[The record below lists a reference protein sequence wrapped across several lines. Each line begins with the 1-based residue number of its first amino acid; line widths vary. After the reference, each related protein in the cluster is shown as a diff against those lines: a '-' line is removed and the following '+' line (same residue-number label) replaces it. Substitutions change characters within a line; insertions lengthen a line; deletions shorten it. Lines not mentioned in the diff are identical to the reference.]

1 MGDKIPWLAG
11 ATRRWK
17 AAWLRDAPVSMA
29 AEQRKA
35 AHPALRRK
43 RRPERGNVGGGMMRL
58 VALAAMMALAAGPV
72 LAQDAPA
79 VQSVPV
85 PAGGAAPAATAA
97 PKSAEPTFTED
108 DVLGAAEGV
117 FGKGAEGLAEVV
129 RKSFK
134 QYGQPNA
141 YIAGTEAGGAFI
153 VGLRYGSGELHHKVE
168 GTQPVH
174 WTGPSLGFDVGGEG
188 SKLFA
193 LVYNLNDSEEIF
205 RRYPAAEGLA
215 YFVGGLSVNYLQRDD
230 VIIVPIK
237 LGVGVRLGVN
247 AGYMKFTK
255 KGKIMPF

>member
-1 MGDKIPWLAG
+1 MRIVAVVLMLMAVPALAQEPP
-11 ATRRWK
+11 AVRSV
-17 AAWLRDAPVSMA
+17 ALPDASSSAPV
-29 AEQRKA
+29 Q
-35 AHPALRRK
+35 
-43 RRPERGNVGGGMMRL
+43 
-58 VALAAMMALAAGPV
+58 
-72 LAQDAPA
+72 
-79 VQSVPV
+79 
-85 PAGGAAPAATAA
+85 GAAPGPAVSTM
-97 PKSAEPTFTED
+97 PKPAETTFSED

-141 YIAGTEAGGAFI
+141 YIAGTEAGGAFV

-193 LVYNLNDSEEIF
+193 LVYNLNDTEDMF

-255 KGKIMPF
+255 KGKLVPF

>member
-1 MGDKIPWLAG
+1 
-11 ATRRWK
+11 
-17 AAWLRDAPVSMA
+17 
-29 AEQRKA
+29 
-35 AHPALRRK
+35 
-43 RRPERGNVGGGMMRL
+43 MMRWL
-58 VALAAMMALAAGPV
+58 ALAATMAMVAGPV

-79 VQSVPV
+79 VKSVPV
-85 PAGGAAPAATAA
+85 PAGGAAPAPAAAPAPVATAA
-97 PKSAEPTFTED
+97 PKPAEPTFSED

-174 WTGPSLGFDVGGEG
+174 WTGPSLGFDIGGEG

-193 LVYNLNDSEEIF
+193 LVYNLHDSEEIF

-255 KGKIMPF
+255 KGKIVPF